1 MQDDP
6 VSSQRFV
13 AACLASAVAAPIP
26 VAAALH
32 GGLDDPF
39 PEMLMALPLVMLFGF
54 PFALIHVVLLALP
67 AYQVLRRWWRLRWW
81 SSASAGFVIGT
92 LPLAIMSG
100 AWDGVAVTGIC
111 GVVGGLTFWA
121 VLRGGTR
128 GRDHADFDETFA

>member
-1 MQDDP
+1 MPDNP

-13 AACLASAVAAPIP
+13 AACLAAAVAAPMP
-26 VAAALH
+26 VAVALQ
-32 GGLDDPF
+32 GGTDDPL
-39 PEMLMALPLVMLFGF
+39 PGMLMALPLVMLFGF
-54 PFALIHVVLLALP
+54 PFALLHVLLLALP

-81 SSASAGFVIGT
+81 SSATAGFVIGI

-128 GRDHADFDETFA
+128 GREQPDFDETFA